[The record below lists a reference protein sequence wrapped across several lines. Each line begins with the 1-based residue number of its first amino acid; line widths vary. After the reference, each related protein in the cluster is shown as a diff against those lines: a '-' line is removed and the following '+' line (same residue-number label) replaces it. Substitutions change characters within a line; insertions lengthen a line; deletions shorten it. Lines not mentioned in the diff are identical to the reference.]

1 MNYSWV
7 DAKAGWSQSDTRR
20 GWVGAVFALSI
31 LTLAQPCIVCA
42 QVAKALARTTP
53 TSAGAQAWQ
62 RIQMPT
68 AAQVAATWKTPPP
81 EYGPQPYFDMSGA
94 LDQAE
99 VQRDLDE
106 MKAMGFRAVTAQ
118 AGVNMPFEYLS
129 EDYFKFFK
137 MLVAEAKKRDM
148 RVWIV
153 DDAGYPSGF
162 AGGLFTREKP
172 ELRMQTLVV
181 SERVAVAGGDTLHR
195 KVSDATVAV
204 TAIEDQ
210 TAISVPVRDGM
221 IDWTAPAGRWQVA
234 IVEHHFDTAPTRSET
249 NLKLATEPRPNT
261 NNVQA
266 KDKSQSLFDYLN
278 PAATRQFLAFTH
290 EQYKKFLGEEFGKTI
305 LGFRGDEPDYSVA
318 GLPWTQSLFDRFQQ
332 IKGYDVRPYL
342 ATFLLPRGA
351 EMTEEQTRARADYW
365 DVFSILFAESFFKV
379 QGDWCASNH
388 LEYQV
393 HLNHEEAELELTRS
407 EGDFF
412 RDMQSVQVPGIDT
425 TRHQIWTDT
434 ISDFPRLASSA
445 AHIYGKPRAFTESFA
460 SYNPPADVAAARYV
474 LNEQIVR
481 GVNLAELMYFPSSGA
496 GGRPRTTLI
505 PQPGFAELM
514 RYVGR
519 LSYLMA
525 MGRPTASVALYLPS
539 SSLWLNDREGDTQFV
554 SAERLLSE
562 HQIDFDIVS
571 EDALAKDLVAG
582 HGTFETMSGNLYRT
596 VIVPSASLLS
606 QTAVDRLHGFA
617 AGGGHVLFL
626 GHPPLL
632 IWGQT
637 ILNARAPLP
646 DEFSWAT
653 VVPGEL
659 PPTPTPSD
667 NPPAKPPSPQ
677 SVPATTLQAILSA
690 IPKRDVVLDLP
701 DTAWRVMKRRWKDA
715 DVYLFFNEGTD
726 AATHAVTLSGVGR
739 RIEVWDT
746 QTAEIT
752 PAAAVKSA
760 DGLTLTMTLQGFETR
775 VLVVR

>member
-1 MNYSWV
+1 M
-7 DAKAGWSQSDTRR
+7 
-20 GWVGAVFALSI
+20 
-31 LTLAQPCIVCA
+31 
-42 QVAKALARTTP
+42 
-53 TSAGAQAWQ
+53 
-62 RIQMPT
+62 QMPT
-68 AAQVAATWKTPPP
+68 AAQVSAVWKMPPP

-162 AGGLFTREKP
+162 AGGKFTRESP

-181 SERVAVAGGDTLHR
+181 AERVAVAGGDTLRR

-204 TAIEDQ
+204 TAIGEDRA
-210 TAISVPVRDGM
+210 TIAVPVQDGA
-221 IDWTAPAGRWQVA
+221 IDWAAPAGRWQVA
-234 IVEHHFDTAPTRSET
+234 IVEHRFDTAPTRSET
-249 NLKLATEPRPNT
+249 NRNLATEPRPNT

-290 EQYKKFLGEEFGKTI
+290 EQYKKYLGEEFGKTV

-318 GLPWTQSLFDRFQQ
+318 GLPWTQALLDRFQQ
-332 IKGYDVRPYL
+332 VKGYDVRPYL
-342 ATFLLPRGA
+342 ATFLLPRG
-351 EMTEEQTRARADYW
+351 EVMTEEQTRARADYW
-365 DVFSILFAESFFKV
+365 DVFSIMFAESFFKV
-379 QGDWCASNH
+379 QGDWCAANH

-393 HLNHEEAELELTRS
+393 HLNHEEAELELTHS

-412 RDMQSVQVPGIDT
+412 RDMRAVQVPGIDT
-425 TRHQIWTDT
+425 TRHQIWMDT
-434 ISDFPRLASSA
+434 ISDFPRLASSE

-474 LNEQIVR
+474 LNEQMVR
-481 GVNLAELMYFPSSGA
+481 GVNMAELMYFPSSGV

-505 PQPGFAELM
+505 PQPGLAELM

-519 LSYLMA
+519 LSYLMS
-525 MGRPTASVALYLPS
+525 MGRPTADVALYLPS
-539 SSLWLNDREGDTQFV
+539 SSLWLNDREADTQFV
-554 SAERLLSE
+554 STERLLSE

-582 HGTFETMSGNLYRT
+582 RGTFETMSGNAYRT

-606 QTAVDRLHGFA
+606 QSVVDRLRSFA
-617 AGGGHVLFL
+617 AGGGRVVFL
-626 GHPPLL
+626 GRTPSL
-632 IWGQT
+632 IAGET
-637 ILNARAPLP
+637 ILHARAARA
-646 DEFSWAT
+646 DEFAWAT
-653 VVPGEL
+653 VVPGDL
-659 PPTPTPSD
+659 PATPTPSD
-667 NPPAKPPSPQ
+667 NPPGRPPTPQ
-677 SVPATTLQAILSA
+677 VVPAATLQAILSA
-690 IPKRDVVLDLP
+690 IPERDVALDMP
-701 DTAWRVMKRRWKDA
+701 DAAWRVMKRRWKDV
-715 DVYLFFNEGTD
+715 DVYLFFNEGAG
-726 AATHAVTLSGVGR
+726 AATHAVTLAGR
-739 RIEVWDT
+739 GKRIEIWDP
-746 QTAEIT
+746 QTAEIS
-752 PAAAVKSA
+752 PAPAGASA
-760 DGLTLTMTLQGFETR
+760 DGLKLTMMLQGFETR